1 MSQPT
6 LAPLA
11 RHMDARIAE
20 LIERVVERLPQRTQ
34 YYAAMPVDDL
44 RIAVTNL
51 YKLIRSGVEDN
62 GLERLAR
69 GLTQIGRNR
78 LAQGGST
85 DDLQTAVD
93 VVREI
98 NLSLVGDLVH
108 SEPDAAAPAFA
119 WLDQIGSMSVRIFSG
134 FAQEALARQAEELN
148 ISMVVSERLEQAEGL
163 SEATEVLF
171 EHLARLGVDR
181 AVVSTISG
189 DDPANH
195 YVVSVFERDP
205 AAPTPAAGAALSP
218 TRLLGDLTPNTTFVS
233 LDATT
238 AELPAEILDLF
249 APLGV
254 TTLAVFPL
262 WYRQD
267 ARGLLLLGYRQPH
280 QISAQE
286 QRFLGL
292 LARMLRNRVLT
303 IRLAERLNE
312 QIEQA
317 TAFRSMVEDV
327 QDIAIIGDLNG
338 GITYVNLAGAQ
349 ALEIDRSQDLVD
361 QSFFRFVAPEERAM
375 LGEQVMPTLL
385 GGQPWKGEVTLMSAT
400 GRQIPVVSSVV
411 PLRDPEGR
419 LIGIGGIHRDE
430 RERLALIELLR
441 QSNTDQEHTLDLLR
455 QISTPLVPV
464 IEGILVMPIIG
475 EVDTPRANQILE
487 ALLGGITRTGADT
500 IILDITGVPVVD
512 TAVANALIQSA
523 RAGRL
528 LGAEVLLVGITPEV
542 AQALVGLGADL
553 SELVTRGD
561 LQSGIAYAL
570 RRRGYRIARDDM
582 APVPGEF

>member
-1 MSQPT
+1 MAQPT

-11 RHMDARIAE
+11 RRMDARLEE
-20 LIERVVERLPQRTQ
+20 LVEQMVERLPQRSQ
-34 YYAAMPVDDL
+34 YYAAMPVEDL
-44 RIAVTNL
+44 RFAATNL

-62 GLERLAR
+62 GIERLLQ
-69 GLTQIGRNR
+69 GITQIGRNR

-85 DDLQTAVD
+85 DDLQTAID
-93 VVREI
+93 VAREI
-98 NLSLVGDLVH
+98 NLSLVEDIVH
-108 SEPDAAAPAFA
+108 SEPDAALPAFV
-119 WLDQIGSMSVRIFSG
+119 WLDQLSSMALKIFSQ
-134 FAQEALARQAEELN
+134 FAREALARQAEELS
-148 ISMVVSERLEQAEGL
+148 ISMVVSERLEQAQVL
-163 SEATEVLF
+163 SEAVEVLF

-181 AVVSTISG
+181 ALVSTISG
-189 DDPANH
+189 DDPADH
-195 YVVSVFERDP
+195 HVVSVFERDP
-205 AAPTPAAGAALSP
+205 AAPAPAAGMALSP
-218 TRLLGDLTPNTTFVS
+218 ARLLAELTPDTTFVS
-233 LDATT
+233 LDMAT
-238 AELPAEILDLF
+238 AEVPAEILDLF

-254 TTLAVFPL
+254 RMLAVFPL
-262 WYRQD
+262 WYRQE
-267 ARGLLLLGYRQPH
+267 ARGLLLLGYRQSH
-280 QISAQE
+280 QINAQE

-292 LARMLRNRVLT
+292 LARMLRNRILT

-312 QIEQA
+312 QIEQVIV
-317 TAFRSMVEDV
+317 FRSMVEDL

-338 GITYVNLAGAQ
+338 GISYVNLAGAQ
-349 ALEIDRSQDLVD
+349 ALEINRSQDLVD
-361 QSFFRFVAPEERAM
+361 QSFFRFVAPEERAR

-385 GGQPWKGEVTLMSAT
+385 GGQPWKGEVTFMSAT

-411 PLRDPEGR
+411 PLRDLEGR

-430 RERLALIELLR
+430 RERLALIESLR
-441 QSNTDQEHTLDLLR
+441 RSNADQEHTLDLLR

-487 ALLGGITRTGADT
+487 ALLGGIARTGADT

-512 TAVANALIQSA
+512 TAVANALILSA

-570 RRRGYRIARDDM
+570 RRRGYRIARDDV
-582 APVPGEF
+582 APVPGD